1 MPTRKRAQPAP
12 AEVNTETG
20 SAPAGDTAAV
30 QAIHHRAKR
39 KNIPPAG
46 LEAQGRVEDSPKVR
60 LAYNPHLPP
69 VLRVSNDPAAAD
81 RLPQLLATARERA
94 LSADEAAVLAEA
106 LRRHEP
112 WLEWAG
118 KRERPWFEVDPPAL
132 HIHERVSTQA
142 MLRVL
147 AREDVNRD
155 LFADPQ
161 QSYAEAVQF
170 YKHDIDWSNRMVLGD
185 SLAVMA
191 SLARR
196 EDLAAKVQMIYIDP
210 PYGISFKSN
219 FQPQLG
225 QTAVKDREQDLT
237 REPEMVKAYRDTWT
251 LGIHSYLAYL
261 RDRLMM
267 ARELLT
273 ETGSVFVQI
282 SDENLHRVR
291 MLMDEVFG
299 TANFRGIIAFRTTTG
314 KASSGIDSTCDY
326 LVWFS
331 KGENFTYRS
340 QYLPRSPADDANLN
354 AVEWPTGERERFSD
368 SAEVVAAGARGGAV
382 YRMNPITAQSGSE
395 STVFAASYAG
405 RDFVPEKGG
414 WKTNSVG
421 MTRLAESNRLTASG
435 KTLGFV
441 RYLADFGF
449 KPIANV
455 WDDTRQSG
463 FGDEKVYVVQT
474 SPKVIERCM
483 LMTTDP
489 GDLVLDPTCGSGT
502 TAFVAE
508 KWGRRWITIDSSR
521 VALALAKHRLMT
533 ASFEHHKLRPLS
545 PQDLQRNPRGTW
557 LRNGGVEPKTFACK
571 TVPHITL
578 KSIARN
584 TSLDP
589 IFAKHEPILAEKL
602 AALNH
607 TLAKATPELKGKL
620 ADKLTR
626 KHREEGASAVTDADI
641 RRWLLPGTHPAHLRE
656 SKPAKPLKALTA
668 KQVQAYRSAIPVGEW
683 QPWQVPFDTDTD
695 WPKAM
700 ADALLA
706 YRAAWRAK
714 MDAVNACIEANAE
727 MEELV
732 DQPKPEPGVVRVAG
746 PFTMEGVIA
755 HEQGPD
761 DESPIGGGPDEL
773 ETFDEAASSPGA
785 LGAVNAEAHLDK
797 VMRLLK
803 ASGVDFVG
811 NVNKR
816 FARLEPIASSA
827 LVHAEGAWT
836 DDAERRVAVS
846 IGPEVGNITAYQVED
861 AVRSANRAGFD
872 EVVFAGFGFD
882 AAAQAAIDEAS
893 HPKLRLHMALIRPD
907 VAMGDLLKT
916 QPGSQLFMVFSAP
929 RVKPPQRL
937 ADGQFNVEVEG
948 MDVYDPV
955 SNALFPTSRDRIAA
969 WFVDTD
975 YDGRTFC
982 ICQAFFPD
990 RKKWDKLARAL
1001 GDKGVIDEG
1010 RFDALTGFVCLP
1022 FARPARLP
1030 PRAIWRVA
1038 VKVID
1043 PRGNE
1048 GLRVLTMPE

>member
-1 MPTRKRAQPAP
+1 MPSRKRAPDAAP
-12 AEVNTETG
+12 SAAAPSTEQ
-20 SAPAGDTAAV
+20 AV
-30 QAIHHRAKR
+30 LATRHRAKR

-46 LEAQGRVEDSPKVR
+46 LEAQGRVEEAPRVR
-60 LAYNPHLPP
+60 HEYNPHLPP
-69 VLRVSNDPAAAD
+69 VLRFADDPAATD
-81 RLPQLLATARERA
+81 RLPELLQTARERA
-94 LSADEAAVLAEA
+94 LSADETAVLAAA

-170 YKHDIDWSNRMVLGD
+170 YKHDVDWANRMILGD

-225 QTAVKDREQDLT
+225 QRDVKDREQDLT

-273 ETGSVFVQI
+273 ESGSVFVQI

-291 MLMDEVFG
+291 NVLDEVFQ
-299 TANFRGIIAFRTTTG
+299 AKNFVSLITVKKTG
-314 KASSGIDSTCDY
+314 GMGQSRLDNISDY
-326 LVWFS
+326 LLWYSRDIDQMRYVPLYIRKDLS
-331 KGENFTYRS
+331 EG
-340 QYLPRSPADDANLN
+340 
-354 AVEWPTGERERFSD
+354 V
-368 SAEVVAAGARGGAV
+368 GARFGRVELTAGWS
-382 YRMNPITAQSGSE
+382 RPITDSEQQDPRTLPDGSKPWRGDPLTSESGSE
-395 STVFAASYAG
+395 STIFPFELSGSAI
-405 RDFVPEKGG
+405 PPPKKGG
-414 WKTNSVG
+414 WKTNLIG
-421 MTRLAESNRLTASG
+421 MQRLNRAERLLKTTDFVNYIKYFDDFSATYLGNLWADTMGTAE
-435 KTLGFV
+435 
-441 RYLADFGF
+441 
-449 KPIANV
+449 
-455 WDDTRQSG
+455 Q
-463 FGDEKVYVVQT
+463 EKIYVVQT
-474 SPKVIERCM
+474 TTKVIERCM
-483 LMTTDP
+483 LMTTSP

-508 KWGRRWITIDSSR
+508 KWGRRWITVDSSR

-533 ASFEHHKLRPLS
+533 ASFEHYKLRPLS
-545 PQDLQRNPRGTW
+545 PEDVQRNSRGAW
-557 LRNGGVEPKTFACK
+557 LRNGGPEPKTFDCK

-584 TSLDP
+584 TSLDS
-589 IFAKHEPILAEKL
+589 IFARHEPVLTERL
-602 AALNH
+602 AALNQAL
-607 TLAKATPELKGKL
+607 TKATPELK
-620 ADKLTR
+620 DKLSAKLVR
-626 KHREEGASAVTDADI
+626 KHREDGASAVSDADI

-656 SKPAKPLKALTA
+656 AKAAKPLKALTA
-668 KQVQAYRSAIPVGEW
+668 KQVQAYRAAIPVAEW
-683 QPWQVPFDTDTD
+683 QPWQVPFDTDAD
-695 WPKAM
+695 WPRPL
-700 ADALLA
+700 ADALTA

-714 MDAVNACIEANAE
+714 MDEVNACIAANAE
-727 MEELV
+727 VEELV
-732 DQPKPEPGVVRVAG
+732 DQPLPAPGVVRVAG

-761 DESPIGGGPDEL
+761 DDSPIGGGPDEL
-773 ETFDEAASSPGA
+773 DTFDGEASGA
-785 LGAVNAEAHLDK
+785 GAVTNAEAHLDK
-797 VMRLLK
+797 IMRLLK
-803 ASGVDFVG
+803 ASGVDFAG

-816 FARLEPIASSA
+816 FARLEPMASAA
-827 LVHAEGAWT
+827 LLHAEGGWA
-836 DDAERRVAVS
+836 DDGDRRVAVS
-846 IGPEVGNITAYQVED
+846 VGPEVGNVTAYQVED
-861 AVRSANRAGFD
+861 AVRAANRAGYD

-882 AAAQAAIDEAS
+882 ATAQAAIDEAT

-907 VAMGDLLKT
+907 VAMGDLLKS

-929 RVKPPQRL
+929 RVKAPVRQ
-937 ADGQFNVEVEG
+937 ADGQFTVEVEG

-1001 GDKGVIDEG
+1001 GDKGVVDEG
-1010 RFDALTGFVCLP
+1010 RFDALSSFESLA
-1022 FARPARLP
+1022 FARPPRLP
-1030 PRAIWRVA
+1030 ARAPWRVA